1 MNEVA
6 LYDRMCSAIAECH
19 RVDEVLDIRS
29 KAQALAMYAKQAK
42 NLDAERRAID
52 IRLRA
57 ERRSGELLRE
67 LQRATAAEAGAKGNA
82 AMGRNAPASVAGAS
96 PYRSALDDAQIPE
109 RTAQRYQALA
119 AVPQDV
125 FEAALR
131 DPDDKPTTNGILS
144 KHEATKAVQRA
155 ADAADPVIA
164 HRMPS
169 DALWFWGRL
178 RDFERDGYF
187 SKDIGSLLEPM
198 TPSMRADVLR
208 ILPLMTDFFSAA
220 NEKCHEYV

>member
-67 LQRATAAEAGAKGNA
+67 LQRATAAEAGSQGGRGNTK
-82 AMGRNAPASVAGAS
+82 APARVAGALTSS

-109 RTAQRYQALA
+109 RTAQPGSRALGW
-119 AVPQDV
+119 V
-125 FEAALR
+125 
-131 DPDDKPTTNGILS
+131 T
-144 KHEATKAVQRA
+144 
-155 ADAADPVIA
+155 
-164 HRMPS
+164 
-169 DALWFWGRL
+169 FWV
-178 RDFERDGYF
+178 
-187 SKDIGSLLEPM
+187 
-198 TPSMRADVLR
+198 T
-208 ILPLMTDFFSAA
+208 SAA
-220 NEKCHEYV
+220 SPAHTRGFGRNTAYHHTFL

>member
-67 LQRATAAEAGAKGNA
+67 LHRATPQTANPSGN
-82 AMGRNAPASVAGAS
+82 PTASVAGGVAPT

-109 RTAQRYQALA
+109 RTAQPGSRALGW
-119 AVPQDV
+119 V
-125 FEAALR
+125 
-131 DPDDKPTTNGILS
+131 T
-144 KHEATKAVQRA
+144 
-155 ADAADPVIA
+155 
-164 HRMPS
+164 
-169 DALWFWGRL
+169 FWV
-178 RDFERDGYF
+178 
-187 SKDIGSLLEPM
+187 
-198 TPSMRADVLR
+198 T
-208 ILPLMTDFFSAA
+208 SAA
-220 NEKCHEYV
+220 SPAHTRGFGRNTAYHHTFL

>member
-67 LQRATAAEAGAKGNA
+67 LHRATPQTANPSGN
-82 AMGRNAPASVAGAS
+82 PTASVAGGVAPT

-178 RDFERDGYF
+178 RDFERDGYL